1 MIAAPARI
9 HRWLV
14 TAMGAAALAGCASF
28 NGPLAVSENGRYLT
42 WHDATPFYYV
52 ADTPWQL
59 LASLDLPETREYID
73 LRAEQGFTALQ
84 LVATPWSFDDA
95 AARWDF
101 EGEQGQARVNADG
114 EVPFFDADGAVPRET
129 GDVQFEKPND
139 AYWRHVDAVLDY
151 LASKG
156 MAAYFIPLWAS
167 NFSRSFS
174 QAAHYDIGKS
184 LGTRYREQRNLI
196 WVLGGDEAR
205 VSLGKY
211 RQLYQGLR
219 DAGVTQ
225 LVTMHPRSGRSS
237 ADHMTD
243 ELDFNS
249 VQDRGRVTTMVQR
262 MRADYDRTPTK
273 PTFLTETWYEH
284 DKNGGVFG
292 IHKTGTTSAFR
303 AHYWAA
309 RLNGGFGEG
318 YGGWTIWLNL
328 ETWRTDIQR
337 PGAVAVATHMR
348 SILETVDWHNFVPDR
363 EHVAV
368 ADHDQVHVAIS
379 RSSGTAI
386 AYFENPVRVTVDPA
400 WTGGGVE
407 LTWYDPA
414 TGEAVAASRNSS
426 TSIGTATMI
435 KPPTS
440 DDGVLVVRPR

>member
-1 MIAAPARI
+1 M
-9 HRWLV
+9 
-14 TAMGAAALAGCASF
+14 
-28 NGPLAVSENGRYLT
+28 
-42 WHDATPFYYV
+42 
-52 ADTPWQL
+52 
-59 LASLDLPETREYID
+59 
-73 LRAEQGFTALQ
+73 
-84 LVATPWSFDDA
+84 
-95 AARWDF
+95 
-101 EGEQGQARVNADG
+101 
-114 EVPFFDADGAVPRET
+114 
-129 GDVQFEKPND
+129 
-139 AYWRHVDAVLDY
+139 
-151 LASKG
+151 
-156 MAAYFIPLWAS
+156 
-167 NFSRSFS
+167 
-174 QAAHYDIGKS
+174 
-184 LGTRYREQRNLI
+184 
-196 WVLGGDEAR
+196 
-205 VSLGKY
+205 SLGKY

-292 IHKTGTTSAFR
+292 IHKTGTTPAFR

-328 ETWRTDIQR
+328 ETWRTDIRR

-348 SILETVDWHNFVPDR
+348 SILETVDWHHLVPDL

-368 ADHDQVHVAIS
+368 ARHDQVHVAIS
-379 RSSGTAI
+379 RSSGTAV
-386 AYFENPVRVTVDPA
+386 AYFEKPVRVTIDPT

-414 TGEAVAASRNSS
+414 NGDAVAALGSS
-426 TSIGTATMI
+426 SIHAATMI
-435 KPPTS
+435 KPPTR
-440 DDGVLVVRPR
+440 DDGVLVIRPR